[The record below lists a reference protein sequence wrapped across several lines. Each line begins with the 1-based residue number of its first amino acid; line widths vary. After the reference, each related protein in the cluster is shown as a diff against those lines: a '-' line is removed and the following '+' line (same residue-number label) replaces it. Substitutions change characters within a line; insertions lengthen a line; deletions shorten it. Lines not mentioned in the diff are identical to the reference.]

1 MKFCHF
7 PSLFRRAGLLLLAL
21 CLLTATAFAGEAS
34 MYASAAVSGREVS
47 FVTVDMSAG
56 VEAGVLLADDS
67 VNSAQSVAD
76 MAQDS
81 GAFAAVNGTY
91 FSAYDGSPVPWGTI
105 IKDGRL
111 LHTGGGAVAGITWD
125 GRLLVDRL
133 SFAFSGYVNDQV
145 QFYPWRLNHLGEE
158 SEAITV
164 FTPEFAGTIT
174 PPAGA
179 LTVLADEDGRV
190 FSITSDAFSVP
201 GGGFAVTFNEGIS
214 YLVPER
220 FQIGDT
226 VRYESVI
233 QTTFTDA
240 ADWENVKE
248 ALGAGPSLLINGA
261 VTADGEAEGFTEEK
275 INTGRA
281 DRSFIG
287 AAADGKIRFG
297 IIRDATLAESA
308 SVCQSLSLVNAICL
322 DGGGSAALYY
332 NGSKSAGRAV
342 NNALGFFLTEDAGE
356 APAPSLAALPAAG
369 GESARGRGQQ
379 LLLDGQIVELQAYNI
394 GGSNYFKLR
403 DLGWLL
409 SGTPAGFSVS
419 YDGAAKS
426 IILSSGQSYVPEG
439 GEGELLP
446 EQTVSVRPAQARLTV
461 NGAEMSMEAY
471 NIGGSNYFKLRDLG
485 RILNFGVGY
494 DQAQRLVVVDPNSGY
509 SE

>member
-1 MKFCHF
+1 MKSCHF
-7 PSLFRRAGLLLLAL
+7 QSVFRKAGLALLVL
-21 CLLTATAFAGEAS
+21 CLLTATALAGDPS
-34 MYASAAVSGREVS
+34 MYASAAVGGRDVS

-56 VEAGVLLADDS
+56 VEAGVLLAEGA

-76 MAQDS
+76 MAQS
-81 GAFAAVNGTY
+81 GGAFAAVNGTC
-91 FSAYDGSPVPWGTI
+91 FSAYDGTPVPWGTI
-105 IKDGRL
+105 IRDGRL
-111 LHTGGGAVAGITWD
+111 LHTGDGAVAGITRD

-145 QFYPWRLNHLGEE
+145 QFYPWRLNHLGAE

-164 FTPEFAGTIT
+164 FTPEFTGTIT

-179 LTVLADEDGRV
+179 LTVLAGEDGRV
-190 FSITSDAFSVP
+190 ISITSDAFSVP
-201 GGGFAVTFNEGIS
+201 GGGFAVSFNEGVS

-226 VRYESVI
+226 VRYESVLE
-233 QTTFTDA
+233 TTFTDA

-248 ALGAGPSLLINGA
+248 ALGAGPSLLINGT

-297 IIRDATLAESA
+297 IIRDATLAEAA
-308 SVCQSLSLVNAICL
+308 SVCQGLSLVNAICL

-332 NGSKSAGRAV
+332 NGSKTAGRAV
-342 NNALGFFLTEDAGE
+342 NNALGFFLAEE
-356 APAPSLAALPAAG
+356 SPAPALAARPAMSG
-369 GESARGRGQQ
+369 GESACGRGQQ
-379 LLLDGQIVELQAYNI
+379 LLLGDRIVELQAYNI

-409 SGTPAGFSVS
+409 SGTRAEFAVD
-419 YDGAAKS
+419 YDGQS
-426 IILSSGQSYVPEG
+426 RTIVLTSGWAYLPEG
-439 GEGELLP
+439 GEGELGP
-446 EQTVSVRPAQARLTV
+446 AESVQVHPAKVRLTV
-461 NGAEMSMEAY
+461 NGAELVMDAC

-485 RILNFGVGY
+485 RALNFGVGY
-494 DQAQRLVVVDPNSGY
+494 DQTQRLVVLDPESGY